1 MAIEFQ
7 CPFCRALLRV
17 EDDARGKKA
26 ECPQCGRVSQLP
38 TAIASPP
45 PVAAAAPSP
54 FPSAEVGVPLAKG
67 PLFAARIDLGMVIS
81 HAWNAL
87 GRQYGISLGASLLF
101 LFLILAGGTVANM
114 VRDFAAAAGDPVSL
128 KFMVTLG
135 CWVFVMW
142 LIGGMILFFL
152 KVARGQRADARDL
165 YAAGRYLWRL
175 LIVKFLL
182 ICVWIIILVFGAG
195 IPALVGYL
203 VTEEIVPQQQ
213 AEDANGAETKEAAAG
228 EKPAE
233 GTEPRAE
240 AFAAGPDEVEVEI
253 EQWVISRRVEV
264 AATAADIGL
273 KLSLIPII
281 YLGLMFS
288 QAMVLVVDRQMGSTE
303 ALRQSMR
310 ITRGNKLSLLVL
322 GLLALA
328 LFFAGALTCLVGI
341 IFVLPFIGMLQIT
354 AYLAM
359 TSQLT
364 EI

>member
-7 CPFCRALLRV
+7 CPHCRALLRV
-17 EDDARGKKA
+17 EDGARGKKA
-26 ECPQCGRVSQLP
+26 ECPQCGQVSQLP

-45 PVAAAAPSP
+45 PVAAAAPLP
-54 FPSAEVGVPLAKG
+54 FPSAEVGVPLTKG

-101 LFLILAGGTVANM
+101 FFLSFAVGTVANM
-114 VRDFAAAAGDPVSL
+114 VPDFAAAAGDPVSL
-128 KFMVTLG
+128 TFMCDLG
-135 CWVFVMW
+135 EWVFNTW
-142 LIGGMILFFL
+142 LTGGMTLFFL
-152 KVARGQRADARDL
+152 KVARGQPADTRDL

-175 LIVKFLL
+175 LIVEVLL
-182 ICVWIIILVFGAG
+182 ICVWITILVFGAG

-203 VTEEIVPQQQ
+203 VTEEIVPQQR
-213 AEDANGAETKEAAAG
+213 AEDAEGAAAKKAGTGEKFAEGAE
-228 EKPAE
+228 PQAE
-233 GTEPRAE
+233 
-240 AFAAGPDEVEVEI
+240 AAGPEEVEQDEM
-253 EQWVISRRVEV
+253 EQWPTSRRAEV
-264 AATAADIGL
+264 AKSVAIIGFVFC
-273 KLSLIPII
+273 LIPLA
-281 YLGLMFS
+281 YVGLMFS
-288 QAMVLVVDRQMGSTE
+288 QAVNLVVDRQMGAIE

-322 GLLALA
+322 GLLAFVVSVGGILA
-328 LFFAGALTCLVGI
+328 CCIGI
-341 IFVLPFIGMLQIT
+341 IFVLPFGWMLNIT